1 MARVVESNRT
11 MNSRSLFLAV
21 LLFAGLTARVR
32 AWDPYGHMMVSHV
45 AVERLTPHA
54 RAVVEGLVR
63 EVRFPGTT
71 YTPVTVGC
79 WMDDIRQKSPDIPFS
94 GKFKPWHYINWGLE
108 TGDTSQP
115 LQPGNDDDTRSGNV
129 IQGLGRCT
137 AVLEGGTDP
146 YIPDKATALA
156 MLFHLVAD
164 VHQPLHC
171 ASQHYTGASGKA
183 STDSGG
189 NRVFID
195 NAPEVVLPGNN
206 RQKANLHAFWD
217 AAYRAKFNAQ
227 TGQLDMDPAYN
238 DYTRH
243 DLELLKPLLAS
254 IGGRVPDPS
263 MPLDSSYESWGRES
277 NALAREFAY
286 GRLPSLKDHTWAK
299 VDEAY
304 VNAAG
309 EMGRQRIV
317 LAGWRLADRLNRIF
331 AAAPEPA
338 AAPVK

>member
-1 MARVVESNRT
+1 
-11 MNSRSLFLAV
+11 MNVRFLPLAV
-21 LLFAGLTARVR
+21 LVLAVSTAPVR

-45 AVERLTPHA
+45 AVQRLAPDARAEVERL
-54 RAVVEGLVR
+54 VR
-63 EVRFPGTT
+63 DIRFPGTA

-108 TGDTSQP
+108 PGDTGQP
-115 LQPGNDDDTRSGNV
+115 LQPGDDDDTRSGNV
-129 IQGLGRCT
+129 IQGLVRCT
-137 AVLEGGTDP
+137 AVLGGGTDP
-146 YIPDKATALA
+146 YITDKATALA

-171 ASQHYTGASGKA
+171 GSQQYTLASGKPA
-183 STDSGG
+183 SDSGG
-189 NRVFID
+189 NRVLIE
-195 NAPEVVLPGNN
+195 NAPGVVLPGNN

-227 TGQLDMDPAYN
+227 TGQLDMDPAYD
-238 DYTRH
+238 DYTKH

-254 IGGRVPDPS
+254 IEGRVPDAS

-277 NALAREFAY
+277 NALARDVAY
-286 GRLPSLKDHTWAK
+286 GRLPSLEDHTRAT

-304 VNAAG
+304 VKAAG
-309 EMGRQRIV
+309 EIGRQRIV
-317 LAGWRLADRLNRIF
+317 LAGWRLAACLNRIY
-331 AAAPEPA
+331 AT
-338 AAPVK
+338 APVPSAGPVK